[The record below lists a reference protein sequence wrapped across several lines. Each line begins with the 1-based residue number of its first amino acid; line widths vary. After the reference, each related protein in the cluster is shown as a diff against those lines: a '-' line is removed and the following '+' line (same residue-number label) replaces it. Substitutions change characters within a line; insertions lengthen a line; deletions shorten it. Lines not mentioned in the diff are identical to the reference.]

1 MTKKALIKEILTLGQ
16 ELEKA
21 TGFDALM
28 IIYDMESAIDK
39 YVNENSK

>member
-1 MTKKALIKEILTLGQ
+1 MTKKDLIKEILTLGE

-21 TGFDALM
+21 TGFNALM
-28 IIYDMESAIDK
+28 IIDEMESAINK